1 MKLQRTN
8 SKAFKAKI
16 REYLVDSIS
25 EEQCADTSPEARM
38 RWLSSEFDRVAN
50 YPFNLK
56 KIPNEYER
64 MADYLAGLP
73 TGIDYENYRILK
85 VAAEWH
91 GMKWGD
97 TLDDKQAER
106 IIEGWF
112 LLLGKNAV
120 EYMKELKV

>member
-16 REYLVDSIS
+16 RQYLLDSIS
-25 EEQCADTSPEARM
+25 EEQCADPSPEAKM

-50 YPFNLK
+50 YPHNLK
-56 KIPNEYER
+56 KLPKEYER

-73 TGIDYENYRILK
+73 IGIDYENYAILR
-85 VAAEWH
+85 VAAGWH
-91 GMKWGD
+91 ELQWGD
-97 TLDDKQAER
+97 TLNDRQAEK

-112 LLLGKNAV
+112 ILLGKNAV
-120 EYMKELKV
+120 DYIKELGV